1 MMVVVMPVVNDD
13 DLLCAGAVP
22 AGLAFARL
30 YLRANS
36 APLPRISPLVWPPAA
51 SRWTS
56 PRQRDGTLDVP
67 RCAGDSSRRFDSSA
81 QLPQSSLIISGLS
94 YKTAFKSEL

>member
-1 MMVVVMPVVNDD
+1 MMVVMMPVVNDD
-13 DLLCAGAVP
+13 DLLRAGAVP

-51 SRWTS
+51 SRLAS
-56 PRQRDGTLDVP
+56 PPRGDVCSVFAFGP
-67 RCAGDSSRRFDSSA
+67 AFEISSA
-81 QLPQSSLIISGLS
+81 SDGDTKATTVKVAI
-94 YKTAFKSEL
+94 T